1 MARKPDVSHWRTASI
16 TSLRPIIW
24 ILGSTINSWL
34 GAWKLISA
42 TGANLGEDEQP
53 AAASKSK
60 KINLFM
66 LVSSYKKG
74 EDQSSDK
81 AA

>member
-1 MARKPDVSHWRTASI
+1 
-16 TSLRPIIW
+16 
-24 ILGSTINSWL
+24 LGSTINSWL
-34 GAWKLISA
+34 GALNSD

-74 EDQSSDK
+74 EDQASDK

>member
-34 GAWKLISA
+34 GALNSD
-42 TGANLGEDEQP
+42 TGVNLGEDEQP

-74 EDQSSDK
+74 ENQASDK

>member
-1 MARKPDVSHWRTASI
+1 MARKPEVSHWRTASI

-24 ILGSTINSWL
+24 ILGSTISSWL
-34 GAWKLISA
+34 GALNSD

-74 EDQSSDK
+74 KDQASDK